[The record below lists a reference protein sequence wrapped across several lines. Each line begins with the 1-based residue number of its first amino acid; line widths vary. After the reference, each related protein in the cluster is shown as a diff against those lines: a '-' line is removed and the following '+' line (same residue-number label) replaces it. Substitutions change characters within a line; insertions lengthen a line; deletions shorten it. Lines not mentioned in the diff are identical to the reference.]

1 MKIVILGGNQ
11 VGGTL
16 AENLVYEGHD
26 VTVVD
31 NNDMRLKALQDR
43 LDLSTVLGNAAHPT
57 ILKKA
62 GADDA
67 DLLIAVTNNDEV
79 NLVACQVAYSL
90 FNLPTKIARIRATE
104 YFRYPKLYGKENLPV
119 DVFISPEQLVTSNI
133 RRLVEH
139 PGALQVLDFADGKV
153 KLVAIKPFFGGPLVG
168 KTIASL
174 REELQVDTRVVA
186 IFRQNKSIA
195 PEGETVLEVGDEVFF
210 IAASEHIKKVMSA
223 LRRLDHPYKRILIAG
238 GGNVGLSVARA
249 LEHKYEVKII
259 EHNRDRAEYIAQE
272 LQAATVL
279 HGDAVDR
286 ELLHNENIE
295 SVDVFCALMQDDENN
310 IMSCMLAKKLGVRTV
325 MALVQ
330 RAAYVE
336 LIESSMVDIAISPQ
350 QATIGYILRYIRRGD
365 IENVYS
371 LRRGAAEAIEMV
383 AHGDEGSSR
392 VIGRTV
398 KELRLPAG
406 VIVGAVVRN
415 DEVIISQKDLIFQPE
430 DKVILFL
437 ADKKCVR
444 EVEKLFQVSLGFF
457 G

>member
-16 AENLVYEGHD
+16 AENLVFEGHD

-31 NNDMRLKALQDR
+31 HNDQRLKNLQSR
-43 LDLSTVLGNAAHPT
+43 LDLNTVLGNASYPT
-57 ILKKA
+57 VLKKA

-67 DLLIAVTNNDEV
+67 DMLIAVTNNDEV

-90 FNLPTKIARIRATE
+90 FSLPTKIARIRATE
-104 YFRYPKLYGKENLPV
+104 YFRYPKLYSRENLPV

-139 PGALQVLDFADGKV
+139 PGALQVLDFAEGKV

-168 KTIASL
+168 KSVGAL
-174 REELQVDTRVVA
+174 RQELNLEARVVA
-186 IFRQNKSIA
+186 VFRQNRAITPK
-195 PEGETVLEVGDEVFF
+195 GDTVLEVGDEVFF
-210 IAASEHIKKVMSA
+210 IAASEHIRKVMSA
-223 LRRLDHPYKRILIAG
+223 LRRLDNPYKRILIAG

-249 LEHKYEVKII
+249 LELKYDIKVI
-259 EHNRDRAEYIAQE
+259 EQNRDRAEYIASE
-272 LQAATVL
+272 LQSSTVL

-286 ELLHNENIE
+286 ELLHNEGIE
-295 SVDVFCALMQDDENN
+295 NVDVFCALMQDDENN

-330 RAAYVE
+330 RTAYVE
-336 LIESSMVDIAISPQ
+336 LVESSVVDIAISPQ

-371 LRRGAAEAIEMV
+371 LRRGAAEALEIV

-406 VIVGAVVRN
+406 VTVGAIVRGE
-415 DEVIISQKDLIFQPE
+415 EVIIAYREIKIQPE

-437 ADKKCVR
+437 ADKKRVK
-444 EVEKLFQVSLGFF
+444 EVEQLFQVSLGFF